1 MMTPLRDVDWVALAL
16 LAAAIIA
23 VLCLCGMALLAAGNM

>member
-16 LAAAIIA
+16 LAAAILA
-23 VLCLCGMALLAAGNM
+23 VLCLCSMAIAAAGNM